1 MPEVW
6 THDNLSR
13 HFMPRSDAVVQ
24 LFILLCSIVSFVLL
38 FNQQCEITDFL
49 EDQQISLKKT
59 DITQTAKHIVQ
70 KCKCKSIC
78 GCFLQLYLPICITQ
92 ISIHTRQHKN
102 VFEVY

>member
-13 HFMPRSDAVVQ
+13 HFMPRSDTAFQ
-24 LFILLCSIVSFVLL
+24 LFILLCSIVSFVFL

-59 DITQTAKHIVQ
+59 DIKQTAKHIVQ
-70 KCKCKSIC
+70 KCKCKHIF
-78 GCFLQLYLPICITQ
+78 GL
-92 ISIHTRQHKN
+92 
-102 VFEVY
+102 